1 MPNLQPFTGNGDVS
15 IWLKFSRVGRK
26 TPNKQ
31 IPTQKITPSSQSAQQ
46 AYGSLLIIK
55 GLQTKFANKFKGFDD
70 VSSPQLTRYNGH
82 AGPFEA
88 YVNRRPVQPPQRK
101 GRLLKYSRNHIQF
114 QHPSCKQLKSVIRRY
129 FFALYIVTRPSLMYP
144 WVATNEQLVPPFP
157 MEFTD
162 NSYSLP
168 PSDPIPTDTQHPSS

>member
-1 MPNLQPFTGNGDVS
+1 MF
-15 IWLKFSRVGRK
+15 
-26 TPNKQ
+26 
-31 IPTQKITPSSQSAQQ
+31 
-46 AYGSLLIIK
+46 
-55 GLQTKFANKFKGFDD
+55 
-70 VSSPQLTRYNGH
+70 SPQLTRYNGH

-144 WVATNEQLVPPFP
+144 WVATNEQLVPPPFSP
-157 MEFTD
+157 W
-162 NSYSLP
+162 SLP
-168 PSDPIPTDTQHPSS
+168 TTVTACLLRIRYPLIPSILRLSNIRTQPARTNFPYSPRNKMKLPSHLKCDFYYIFWLNKCFCYIRCVLFSLKFLCGRRIIPVVWP